1 MPSLRLIATAAFG
14 LEAVVARELDS
25 LGYTDHQ
32 TEDGRVT
39 FAADTL
45 AIARTNLWL
54 RSADRVLLEVARFP
68 ATDFGQLFD
77 HTHALPWEDWISED
91 AAFPIRGKAVKSRLM
106 SVPDAQALVKKA
118 IVERLKSRYHCSWFA
133 ERGAAVP
140 IEVSIVRDQVTLAI
154 DTSGPGLHKRG
165 YREGIT
171 TAPLKE
177 TLAAALVQLSYWKP
191 GRALIDPFCGSGTI
205 PIEAALLGRDMAP
218 GLQREFAAESFPWI
232 GPEPWKQARDEA
244 RDRARPGLGERII
257 ATDAD
262 RRALGQ
268 ARKHAVLAGVAD
280 DIHFQQETVR
290 NLRTPDQYGCVI
302 CNPPYGVRLGEYGEV
317 ERVYADMATAFAPLE
332 TWSIYVLTTHPR
344 LEALLDRKATRRR
357 KLYNGGIECTYYQ
370 FVGPRPPVRQE
381 ASVKPC
387 PED

>member
-14 LEAVVARELDS
+14 LEAVVARELDA
-25 LGYTDHQ
+25 LGYADHQ

-39 FAADTL
+39 FAADTQ

-54 RSADRVLLEVARFP
+54 RSADRVLLEIARFP

-77 HTHALPWEDWISED
+77 RTRALPWEDWIGEE
-91 AAFPIRGKAVKSRLM
+91 AAFPIRGKAVKSQLM

-118 IVERLKSRYHCSWFA
+118 IVERLKTRFQRSWFA
-133 ERGAAVP
+133 ERGAPVP

-165 YREGIT
+165 YREGIGP
-171 TAPLKE
+171 APLKE

-205 PIEAALLGRDMAP
+205 PIEAAMFGRDMAP
-218 GLQREFAAESFPWI
+218 GLQREFAAESFPWV
-232 GPEPWKQARDEA
+232 GPERWKLAREEA
-244 RDRARPGLGERII
+244 RDRVRPRLGERII

-268 ARKHAVLAGVAD
+268 ARKHATLAGVAD

-290 NLRTPDQYGCVI
+290 NLRTSSQYGCVI
-302 CNPPYGVRLGEYGEV
+302 CNPPYGVRLGEHGEV
-317 ERVYADMATAFAPLE
+317 EKVYADMAAAFAPLE

-370 FVGPRPPVRQE
+370 FAGPRPPVR
-381 ASVKPC
+381 PC
-387 PED
+387 PGD